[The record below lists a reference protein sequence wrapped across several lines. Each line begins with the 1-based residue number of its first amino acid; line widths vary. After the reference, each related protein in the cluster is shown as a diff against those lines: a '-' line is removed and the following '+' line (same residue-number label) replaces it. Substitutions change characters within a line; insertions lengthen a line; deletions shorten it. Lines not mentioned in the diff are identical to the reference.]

1 MHFTNE
7 MKIIFLK
14 YMNHLSFFLP
24 LSSIFFCFAIFFSS
38 KAMKTYFTNLKR
50 LEIDKKE
57 YEEKK
62 QGLFLLGFFFFGP
75 YKDDN
80 LTILS

>member
-1 MHFTNE
+1 
-7 MKIIFLK
+7 
-14 YMNHLSFFLP
+14 
-24 LSSIFFCFAIFFSS
+24 
-38 KAMKTYFTNLKR
+38 MKTYFTNLKR
-50 LEIDKKE
+50 LEVDKKE